1 MHEFDSMF
9 PHILTNFFHIKK
21 GDINL
26 SDSKH
31 LYSSFVFADA
41 HVIEYPVDELK
52 ALKKQYEEV
61 ILELEAITATRKE
74 INRSVKTL
82 LDSQNLFREVPPTR
96 LTPNISKRSMETL
109 KRSGRTRLKNFS
121 TTRARMRLNSLSRI
135 TFRLKPVSKK

>member
-52 ALKKQYEEV
+52 ALKKNSMKK
-61 ILELEAITATRKE
+61 LSWNLKR
-74 INRSVKTL
+74 L
-82 LDSQNLFREVPPTR
+82 LQHEKR
-96 LTPNISKRSMETL
+96 LT
-109 KRSGRTRLKNFS
+109 G
-121 TTRARMRLNSLSRI
+121 A
-135 TFRLKPVSKK
+135 